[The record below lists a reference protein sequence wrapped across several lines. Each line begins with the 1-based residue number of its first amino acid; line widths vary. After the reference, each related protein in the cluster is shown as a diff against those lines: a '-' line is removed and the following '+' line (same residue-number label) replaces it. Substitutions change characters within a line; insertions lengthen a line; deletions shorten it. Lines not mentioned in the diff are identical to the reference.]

1 MSDIVERLLSYGGR
15 TESEMHEDREEAADE
30 VKRLRTENAEL
41 KGALRE
47 AAERMKA
54 DHDAIDRIR
63 RALATAHAEGMEEAA
78 DAVRDFC
85 SAMGRI
91 GEHSEADPSKVKASL
106 DILEIAET
114 IIRAKAKESKT

>member
-30 VKRLRTENAEL
+30 IERLRL
-41 KGALRE
+41 ALS
-47 AAERMKA
+47 
-54 DHDAIDRIR
+54 
-63 RALATAHAEGMEEAA
+63 TAHAEGMEEAA
-78 DAVRDFC
+78 NAVRDLC

-91 GEHSEADPSKVKASL
+91 GEHSEADQSKVKASL